1 METSIEQIIAQNLID
16 LRKSK
21 KLKQSE
27 LSEAI
32 GYSDKTIS
40 RWENG
45 STMPDVSTLVKLAEF
60 YNVSLEDLINE
71 NATAKAEDNKKSNNR
86 EDIINFYSMIGLGV
100 LTIWTVATLIHVG
113 LIMIKQVNF
122 WQVYIIAMPVSSLL
136 IYKYTRKNMKI
147 KWFNFLM
154 LSITICTSILFFYI
168 AYLEYNFWQL
178 FIVIVPLE
186 GISVISSFFSK
197 KGAKVK
203 KAKSNNKLKD

>member
-1 METSIEQIIAQNLID
+1 MENTIEKIIAQNLIE

-45 STMPDVSTLVKLAEF
+45 STLPDISTLIKLAEF

-71 NATAKAEDNKKSNNR
+71 NAIEKHESNKKNNNR
-86 EDIINFYSMIGLGV
+86 EEVINFYSMIGLGV

-113 LIMIKQVNF
+113 LIMIKQINF
-122 WQVYIIAMPVSSLL
+122 WQVYIIATPVSSLL
-136 IYKYTRKNMKI
+136 IYRYTRKNMKI

-154 LSITICTSILFFYI
+154 LSITICTSILFFYL

-178 FIVIVPLE
+178 FILILPLE
-186 GISVISSFFSK
+186 CISIISTFFSK
-197 KGAKVK
+197 KEYKTK
-203 KAKSNNKLKD
+203 KNRKLKNN

>member
-71 NATAKAEDNKKSNNR
+71 NATAKAEDNKKNNNR

-113 LIMIKQVNF
+113 LIMIKQINF
-122 WQVYIIAMPVSSLL
+122 WQVYIIAMSVSSLL

-154 LSITICTSILFFYI
+154 LSITICTSILFFYL

-197 KGAKVK
+197 KGAKAK

>member
-86 EDIINFYSMIGLGV
+86 EDIINFYSMIGLSV

-122 WQVYIIAMPVSSLL
+122 WQVYIIAMSVSSLL

-154 LSITICTSILFFYI
+154 LSITICTSILFFYL

-186 GISVISSFFSK
+186 SISVISSFFSK
-197 KGAKVK
+197 KGAKAK